1 MGRIVARV
9 EREHPLTPEVLSAGT
24 VTEMFGEGKRM
35 QRVLWSLGAIVAVG
49 LITAPVPVR
58 AHHAFA
64 AEFDANRPI
73 RVEGVLVKLEW
84 TNPHAWFHLD
94 VKGPD
99 GTVERWMFEAGNPSN
114 LTRRGITKDYVKI
127 GTELAIEGFLS
138 KGIPRR
144 ANGRIMTRMDSGK
157 SLFLGSSG
165 TGAPGDGADVS
176 EQ

>member
-1 MGRIVARV
+1 MRLERVILSLVAV
-9 EREHPLTPEVLSAGT
+9 
-24 VTEMFGEGKRM
+24 VT
-35 QRVLWSLGAIVAVG
+35 VG
-49 LITAPVPVR
+49 LIAAPVPVR

-84 TNPHAWFHLD
+84 TNPHAWFHVD

-99 GTVERWMFEAGNPSN
+99 GKVERWMFEAGNPSN
-114 LTRRGITKDYVKI
+114 LTRRGITKNYVKI

-144 ANGRIMTRMDSGK
+144 ANGRVMTRLDTGQ
-157 SLFLGSSG
+157 SLFMGSSG
-165 TGAPGDGADVS
+165 TGAPSDGAS
-176 EQ
+176 EQQ

>member
-1 MGRIVARV
+1 MRIERV
-9 EREHPLTPEVLSAGT
+9 ILSLIA
-24 VTEMFGEGKRM
+24 V
-35 QRVLWSLGAIVAVG
+35 VAVG
-49 LITAPVPVR
+49 LIAAAVPVR

-84 TNPHAWFHLD
+84 TNPHAWFHVD

-99 GTVERWMFEAGNPSN
+99 GKVERWMFEAGNPSN
-114 LTRRGITKDYVKI
+114 LTRRGITKNYVKV

-144 ANGRIMTRMDSGK
+144 ANGRVMTRLDTGQ
-157 SLFLGSSG
+157 SLFMGSSG
-165 TGAPGDGADVS
+165 TGAPSDGAS
-176 EQ
+176 GQR